1 MHHVGVDGHAQ
12 APDTCPYPRPFP
24 DDFSACPAYFPR
36 RWPAYTS
43 TGQPL
48 QTVWTCW
55 HLASGSEEGATGHY
69 YARCALGDQQA
80 RAQWAESAG
89 SEQLACY
96 RRFRQAL
103 GTTEDE
109 LIEAAVPRQAAVGY
123 PRWGDQARDLRPSS
137 LDQLA
142 AAMLAAAEPHAH
154 LLEPSG
160 IRVEDWVLVTRSV
173 LDHLV
178 ANRGGPWT
186 PTPAFLDS
194 LSPMA
199 RKLVG
204 ALAMS
209 VALPANRAA
218 PDASEG

>member
-1 MHHVGVDGHAQ
+1 
-12 APDTCPYPRPFP
+12 
-24 DDFSACPAYFPR
+24 
-36 RWPAYTS
+36 
-43 TGQPL
+43 
-48 QTVWTCW
+48 
-55 HLASGSEEGATGHY
+55 
-69 YARCALGDQQA
+69 
-80 RAQWAESAG
+80 
-89 SEQLACY
+89 
-96 RRFRQAL
+96 L